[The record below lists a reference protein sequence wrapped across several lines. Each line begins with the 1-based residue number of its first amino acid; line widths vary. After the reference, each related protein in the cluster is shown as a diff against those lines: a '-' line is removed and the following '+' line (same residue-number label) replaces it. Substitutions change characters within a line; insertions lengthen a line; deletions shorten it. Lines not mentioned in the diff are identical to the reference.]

1 MRTLPVWLACASLAW
16 ATAAP
21 AQVAGRYQVSAMGA
35 WTQWD
40 ESSGLEDAVAGGIDA
55 RYFLTGNLGAGFYFQ
70 ASRPNTDG
78 TFFPLVR
85 LDFGDT
91 VLVYTVAQQVGS
103 FDLGVQAFYR
113 VVIGSRLAVVGFGG
127 GGIYAFSVDPQQADF
142 PRRPGTFD
150 RFFYEPEYT
159 FGGSLDIALGQNA
172 GFRVE
177 VRDLVYADFDRDR
190 FNLSDPLFREE
201 NLPHPRL
208 ELPEKKD
215 TIHNLRYTV
224 GFTFVPGR

>member
-1 MRTLPVWLACASLAW
+1 MRTLPVLLACASLAW
-16 ATAAP
+16 ATAAS
-21 AQVAGRYQVSAMGA
+21 AQVAGRYQVSVTGA

-40 ESSGLEDAVAGGIDA
+40 ESSALEDAVAGGIDA

-113 VVIGSRLAVVGFGG
+113 IPVGSRLAAMAFGG
-127 GGIYAFSVDPQQADF
+127 AGIYAFSLDPQQSDF
-142 PRRPGTFD
+142 PTVPGTMD

-159 FGGSLDIALGQNA
+159 FGGSLDITLGQTA
-172 GFRVE
+172 GFRLE
-177 VRDLVYADFDRDR
+177 LRDLVYTDFDRDR
-190 FNLSDPLFREE
+190 FSLSDPLFREE
-201 NLPHPRL
+201 NLPHP
-208 ELPEKKD
+208 
-215 TIHNLRYTV
+215 
-224 GFTFVPGR
+224 